1 MILGATG
8 DLARKKIFPALY
20 QLFIQN
26 KLGNS
31 IIVGA
36 ALDQTTA
43 EQLLVNSKKYVIS
56 CDNEKWHEF
65 GKQVF
70 YHAINFSHEKEFD
83 SLAAYVSVLEK
94 KHKLSGNRLVY
105 CSTAPYF
112 YCTITHGLAK
122 SGLINPSRR
131 ADGTPQ
137 DEKEKAKGSIWNRI
151 VYEKPFGHDLQSA
164 HEINECI
171 AQYFSEHQIYR
182 IDHYLTKELV
192 GNIALVRFTNII
204 FEPLWNNRYIDQV
217 QIVFDESEG
226 IEGRGAFYDKYGA
239 IADVMQNHMMQ
250 LVALIAMES
259 PEKLSGDY
267 IRTERAK
274 VLQKVKVVDALIGQ
288 FKGYLKEPGVAT
300 DSKTE
305 TFAQVQLRIEN
316 PRWAGV
322 PFYLKTGKM
331 LNKKETAI
339 YIKFKQVD
347 CLLTR
352 SACPSE
358 PNYLTIEVSPD
369 PVFALTLNAKRPGKS
384 DEVMPVQM
392 AFSHPSFGMAP
403 EAYETLFEEILKG
416 EQSVSVRFDEIEYA
430 WKIIDTIKELKPT
443 LYLYEVGSEGPLE
456 EKTHFER
463 KHGMKWLSRPSK
475 QKGDKK

>member
-1 MILGATG
+1 MIIILGATG

-26 KLGNS
+26 KLSNS
-31 IIVGA
+31 LIVGA

-43 EQLLVNSKKYVIS
+43 EQLLVNTKKYVKDV
-56 CDNEKWHEF
+56 DNEKWYEF
-65 GKQVF
+65 GQRVS
-70 YHAINFSHEKEFD
+70 YQSINFSHEKDFD
-83 SLAAYVSVLEK
+83 TLAAFVTRLEK
-94 KHKLSGNRLVY
+94 QQKLSGNRLVY
-105 CSTAPYF
+105 CSVAPYF
-112 YCTITHGLAK
+112 YCTLTLGLAK
-122 SGLINPSRR
+122 SGLVKKMPKQAES
-131 ADGTPQ
+131 
-137 DEKEKAKGSIWNRI
+137 WNRI

-164 HEINECI
+164 HEVNECI
-171 AQYFSEHQIYR
+171 AAHFEEHQIYR

-288 FKGYLKEPGVAT
+288 FKGYLKEPGVAA

-305 TFAQVQLRIEN
+305 TFAQVQLRIDN

-322 PFYLKTGKM
+322 PFYLKTGKL

-352 SACPSE
+352 SACPTE
-358 PNYLTIEVSPD
+358 TNYLSIEVSPD

-384 DEVMPVQM
+384 DQVMPVQM

-430 WKIIDTIKELKPT
+430 WRIIDSIKQLKPH
-443 LYLYEVGSEGPLE
+443 LYLYEPGSPGPVE
-456 EKTHFER
+456 QEFDFEK